1 MLVGRLL
8 FAAIVVAGCARDR
21 AFVLAERIRDVRGVL
36 QSARQS
42 GARHC
47 AAGELAMG
55 QAHLDFAQAGLEAD
69 DYSGAEDH
77 LLLAE
82 GNAREAL
89 RLSPPER
96 CAPGS
101 VSRAPRFPTLP
112 ARRVTP
118 ASSVTQPR
126 SDESWPLIMR
136 EYARR

>member
-8 FAAIVVAGCARDR
+8 CAALVLAGCARDR
-21 AFVLAERIRDVRGVL
+21 AFVLAERIRDVGGML

-42 GARHC
+42 GARRC
-47 AAGELAMG
+47 ATSELAMA
-55 QAHLDFAQAGLEAD
+55 QAHLDFAQAGLDAD

-77 LLLAE
+77 LLIAE

-96 CAPGS
+96 CGAGRVPGAP
-101 VSRAPRFPTLP
+101 VFPALP
-112 ARRVTP
+112 ARRVTR
-118 ASSVTQPR
+118 ASSAAQPR
-126 SDESWPLIMR
+126 TGQSWPLIMR